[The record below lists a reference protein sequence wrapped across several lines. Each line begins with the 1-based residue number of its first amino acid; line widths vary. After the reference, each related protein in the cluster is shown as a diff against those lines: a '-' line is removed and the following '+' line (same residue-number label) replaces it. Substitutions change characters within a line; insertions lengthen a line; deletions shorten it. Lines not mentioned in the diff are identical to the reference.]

1 MAVPRYSS
9 GDVSP
14 APLGRNL
21 EFPVS
26 GRIAKNRFL
35 KSPMAETLATWSPRH
50 VYERGIPTDELV
62 ELYRRLVIPSFF
74 LVCKLLIV
82 RTNGHPSF
90 ADGGKERI
98 TGVSLL
104 PEILIQTGPW
114 SMAQA
119 T

>member
-14 APLGRNL
+14 VPLGRNL

-35 KSPMAETLATWSPRH
+35 KSPMAEVLATWSPKH

-62 ELYRRLVIPSFF
+62 ELYRRWGEG
-74 LVCKLLIV
+74 K
-82 RTNGHPSF
+82 NNW
-90 ADGGKERI
+90 GGII
-98 TGVSLL
+98 TGN
-104 PEILIQTGPW
+104 IDTN
-114 SMAQA
+114 
-119 T
+119 